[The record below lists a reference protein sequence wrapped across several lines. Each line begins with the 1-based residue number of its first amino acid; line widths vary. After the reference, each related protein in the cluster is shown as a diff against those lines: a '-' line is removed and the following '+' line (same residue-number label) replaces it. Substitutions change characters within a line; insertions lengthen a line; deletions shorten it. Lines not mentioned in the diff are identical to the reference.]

1 MTMVRSAPST
11 PSVLAFILIVVDM
24 VNRLNNLVPSNT
36 SSYPGMGNMSM
47 PMSFTN
53 PSPFGSS
60 NGGSYSSGMS
70 HMPIPG
76 QQQMQMP
83 EIRSEADL
91 AVFNQF
97 MMSLGRDA
105 ANHMPHPMA
114 HGASY
119 DSNSGSSSSPLSTES
134 PIEDLFNPDELASLG
149 LGNMPGMA
157 SSLPTDL
164 GLSNTQPYG
173 HMYPSLP
180 GMDLPRHRTA
190 SSSELDMSKR
200 PIAALPRSH
209 SVATKGNNG
218 YPSAYALDPPAY
230 ADVSDYG
237 HGDYANPMP
246 NDYSSF
252 DSLARSKNAMPS
264 ATMAPRDFYKKTYR
278 HVAPLGAAVSS
289 RQSAL
294 RESSER
300 TEMDDDDDED
310 DQSAGDMTPKISVRS
325 LLVDEEDIDPALRL
339 PAIASRQHGSMSI
352 PSLHDSH
359 LDVYTRSSE
368 THLPTK
374 RHTEDELTGGVKRL
388 ELADREYSSSRSP
401 EASESPRRVAS
412 TDHVKELRRRHTAL
426 IKSWI
431 VAVNIGFKRR
441 QAEEAARHMGM
452 DEEDELR
459 EEREGSEVSTPM
471 TPRAAEILA

>member
-1 MTMVRSAPST
+1 
-11 PSVLAFILIVVDM
+11 M
-24 VNRLNNLVPSNT
+24 VNRLNNLVPSNA
-36 SSYPGMGNMSM
+36 SSYPGSMSM
-47 PMSFTN
+47 PMNFAN
-53 PSPFGSS
+53 PSPFGNSS
-60 NGGSYSSGMS
+60 SYPPGMS
-70 HMPIPG
+70 HNSMPG
-76 QQQMQMP
+76 QAQMQMP

-105 ANHMPHPMA
+105 ANHMPQPMA

-119 DSNSGSSSSPLSTES
+119 DSHSGSSASPLSTES

-157 SSLPTDL
+157 TSLPTDL
-164 GLSNTQPYG
+164 GLNQSYG
-173 HMYPSLP
+173 HMYPSLS
-180 GMDLPRHRTA
+180 GLDMPRHRTA

-200 PIAALPRSH
+200 PIAGLPRSH
-209 SVATKGNNG
+209 SVANKGSNG
-218 YPSAYALDPPAY
+218 YPNNYGMEPSAYAEVPDFGQ
-230 ADVSDYG
+230 G

-252 DSLARSKNAMPS
+252 DSLARSKTMPI

-289 RQSAL
+289 RGSAL

-300 TEMDDDDDED
+300 TEMDDDDED
-310 DQSAGDMTPKISVRS
+310 DQSVGDMTPKISVRS
-325 LLVDEEDIDPALRL
+325 LLVDEEDIDPQLRL
-339 PAIASRQHGSMSI
+339 PAIESRQHGSISI

-359 LDVYTRSSE
+359 LDIYARGHEV
-368 THLPTK
+368 HLPTK

-401 EASESPRRVAS
+401 EAADSPRRPSTS

-441 QAEEAARHMGM
+441 QAEEAARRM
-452 DEEDELR
+452 DEEDELDR
-459 EEREGSEVSTPM
+459 EREDSDEATTPL